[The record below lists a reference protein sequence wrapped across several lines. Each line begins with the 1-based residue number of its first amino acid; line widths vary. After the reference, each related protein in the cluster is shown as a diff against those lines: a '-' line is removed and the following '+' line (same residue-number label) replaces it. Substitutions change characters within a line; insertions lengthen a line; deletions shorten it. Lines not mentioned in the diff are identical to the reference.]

1 MPNKEYPYDENKI
14 EKIKTML
21 ELFANR
27 NQPHPYEIFVDKF
40 KVVSKTTDIDSFDD
54 YINYVDKDTEEVK
67 IKIYDTA
74 HSPRNDQHTFKVERQ
89 HHKQAA
95 GLSGI
100 EQVEQIVGV
109 KLAEKDREY
118 EARRNAEL
126 LEAIQEQ
133 LDDAEE
139 YIEALEEKLNIA
151 KSDRYKIKG
160 IDLVEFAS
168 VLLGKFAEK
177 NPAVLQG
184 LGLGGIINTPKPE
197 LPDAPPVAASFQ
209 SKNEPA
215 PADAREKQYL
225 DTLRQLDSHFNEQQM
240 VGVIGIL
247 NHLMQYPEKI
257 DTVTALLT

>member
-40 KVVSKTTDIDSFDD
+40 KVVGKTTDIDSFDD

-74 HSPRNDQHTFKVERQ
+74 HSPRNDQHTFKVEKV
-89 HHKQAA
+89 HTKQTTA
-95 GLSGI
+95 LSGV

-118 EARRNAEL
+118 EARRNAEQL
-126 LEAIQEQ
+126 AECREKLEE
-133 LDDAEE
+133 AEE
-139 YIEALEEKLNIA
+139 YIDTLMEKLNIA
-151 KSDRYKIKG
+151 GNDRYKLKN
-160 IDLVEFAS
+160 IDLIELGS
-168 VLLGKFAEK
+168 LLLGRFAEK
-177 NPAVLQG
+177 NADMLHG
-184 LGLGGIINTPKPE
+184 LGLGNVINAPRPA
-197 LPDAPPVAASFQ
+197 LPDAAPVAASFQ

-225 DTLRQLDSHFNEQQM
+225 DTLRQLEGHFNEGQM